1 MRPTG
6 RPLTAALLAAPLMLA
21 GCHDLPVAPDGAP
34 VDAPMAGQHAPG
46 PHGPAPGVGQQ
57 ARPVPGQYIVLFN
70 RDVADAPGLANAL
83 VRAHSGTLLHVYQH
97 AVKGFAARLSP
108 EAAAALE
115 NNPNVERVEAD
126 LEFTIRAV
134 AIQESAPWGLD
145 RVDQRAL
152 PLSGTYSYTATG
164 VGVNIYILDTGIR
177 TTHDD
182 FGGRASVGVDFI
194 ADEQDGEDCHGHGTH
209 VAGIAGGETW
219 GVAKQANLIA
229 VRIANCNAS
238 GFSSNGMAG
247 IDWVTGNAVLPAV
260 ANLSWGWPV
269 DGEKTAIEIAVENS
283 IAAGIVY
290 AGATDNARIDGC
302 FDFPSRVAELITVSR
317 TDQNDRMVQNSGFGD
332 CIDIF
337 APGLSIPSSWWTSDT
352 ATLPSSGTS
361 MATPHVAGAAALYLE
376 GDPAASPAQVMSVIL
391 STATTGEVSDFDG
404 SALPAGTPNRLLYSR
419 LLNQP
424 PVANAGGPYAGDEG
438 AAVTFDGTGSSD
450 PDGDDLSYAWS
461 FGDGATG
468 TGPTPSHTYL
478 DDGEYTVTLTVS
490 DGSLLHSSTATAVI
504 ANVAPIV
511 DAGPDGTAVSNE
523 VFAFSGSFSDPG
535 ILDAPWRWTIDWGDG
550 ASEGD
555 STSDQSLPI
564 LASHQFCA
572 AGSYTVTLSVTDKDL
587 DTGSDGMTVVVAGV
601 EIEIDIKPTME
612 PNSISLSS
620 RGLLTVALLSAESF
634 DATTVDPA
642 TVRIGTTPVATRPN
656 GQLFATLEDVNGDGL
671 LDLVVHFSI
680 PELVDNGDLTSTT
693 TELTVWAFLDDAC
706 TNVTGTQEVR
716 IVP

>member
-1 MRPTG
+1 MRRIG
-6 RPLTAALLAAPLMLA
+6 RPLTAALLAAPLVLA
-21 GCHDLPVAPDGAP
+21 GCHDLPVAPDTTP
-34 VDAPMAGQHAPG
+34 VDAPMAGQHAAG
-46 PHGPAPGVGQQ
+46 THGPPPGAGQQ

-70 RDVADAPGLANAL
+70 SAVPDAPGLANAL
-83 VRAHSGTLLHVYQH
+83 VRAQNGTLLHVYQH

-115 NNPNVERVEAD
+115 NNPNVERVEQD
-126 LEFTIRAV
+126 LQFTIRAV
-134 AIQESAPWGLD
+134 TIQESAPWGLD

-164 VGVNIYILDTGIR
+164 AGVDIYILDTGIR
-177 TTHDD
+177 TTHND
-182 FGGRASVGVDFI
+182 FGGRASVGADFVD
-194 ADEQDGEDCHGHGTH
+194 DGQNGQDCHGHGTH

-229 VRIANCNAS
+229 VRIADCGAS
-238 GFSSNGMAG
+238 GFSSNGLAG
-247 IDWVTGNAVLPAV
+247 IDWVTGNATLPAV
-260 ANLSWGWPV
+260 ANMSWGWPV
-269 DGEKTAIEIAVENS
+269 DGEKTTIEIAVENS

-302 FDFPSRVAELITVSR
+302 FDFPSRIAELITVSR
-317 TDQNDRMVQNSGFGD
+317 TDENDRMVQNSGFGS

-337 APGLSIPSSWWTSDT
+337 APGRSIPSAWWTSNT

-376 GDPAASPAQVMSVIL
+376 GAPAASPAQVMSVIL
-391 STATTGEVSDFDG
+391 STATAGEVSDFDG
-404 SALPAGTPNRLLYSR
+404 SPLPAGTPNRLLYSR
-419 LLNQP
+419 LLNLP
-424 PVANAGGPYAGDEG
+424 PVADAGGPYAGDEG
-438 AAVTFDGTGSSD
+438 TAVAFDGTGSAD
-450 PDGDDLSYAWS
+450 PDGDDLGYAWN

-478 DDGEYTVTLTVS
+478 DNGEYTVTLTVS
-490 DGSLLHSSTATAVI
+490 DGSLTHSSTATAVI

-523 VFAFSGSFSDPG
+523 TFAFSGSFSDPG
-535 ILDAPWRWTIDWGDG
+535 ILDAPWSWTIDWGDG
-550 ASEGD
+550 ASDAG
-555 STSDQSLPI
+555 STNDQSLPI
-564 LASHQFCA
+564 LASHEFCA
-572 AGSYTVTLSVTDKDL
+572 AGSYSVLLSVTDKDG
-587 DTGSDGMTVVVAGV
+587 DTGSDAMTVVVAGV
-601 EIEIDIKPTME
+601 EIEIDIKPTTE

-620 RGLLTVALLSAESF
+620 RGRLTVALLSSASF

-642 TVRIGTTPVATRPN
+642 TVRIGTTLVATRPN
-656 GQLFATLEDVNGDGL
+656 ARPFATFEDANGDGL

-693 TELTVWAFLDDAC
+693 TELTVWAFLDDGC
-706 TNVTGTQEVR
+706 TNVTGTREVR